1 MSEPTGEHTITPD
14 RAEAIASGEET
25 FDTALPV
32 VPITYVNK
40 MLRVSVIIMAVVTL
54 MTLLTLTVVVIF
66 RSIERKNAD
75 QIIATGEQ
83 RIVQLNAQVEAGQI
97 ELRCR
102 ATSQVTVDKAQL
114 ELLITISQQFATAL
128 DRVPPAPDP
137 TLLNAAADAAR
148 DALDQRQANIEKC
161 AQTASVND
169 GYPPAPTT
177 LPGEP

>member
-1 MSEPTGEHTITPD
+1 MNTEHEITPGK
-14 RAEAIASGEET
+14 AEAIAAGEDT
-25 FDTALPV
+25 FDTAVPV

-40 MLRVSVIIMAVVTL
+40 LLRVSVFILAVITL

-75 QIIATGEQ
+75 ETLSEAEK
-83 RIVQLNAQVEAGQI
+83 RIVQLNAQIESTQI

-102 ATSQVTVDKAQL
+102 ATSQVTVDQAQL

-128 DRVPPAPDP
+128 DRVPPDPDP

-148 DALDQRQANIEKC
+148 AALEQRQHNIEVC
-161 AQTASVND
+161 AAKAEVTADAGDPV
-169 GYPPAPTT
+169 PTT
-177 LPGEP
+177 TGGG